1 MTDITKQL
9 QLEKEIETYA
19 KETLAPAVNEAPHL
33 ASYIYKGIRKQFP
46 KHIADKM
53 IEATKKIV
61 IS

>member
-1 MTDITKQL
+1 MT
-9 QLEKEIETYA
+9 LEQEIETYA